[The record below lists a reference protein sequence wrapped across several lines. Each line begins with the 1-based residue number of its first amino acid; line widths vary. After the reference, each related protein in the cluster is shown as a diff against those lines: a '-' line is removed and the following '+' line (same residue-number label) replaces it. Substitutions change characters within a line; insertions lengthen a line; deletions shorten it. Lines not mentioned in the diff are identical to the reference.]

1 MKDTPIISSSVFFEN
16 DNLTDRFYSSSYYI
30 LQSPQMI
37 FLTRRV
43 GMCRAQSYMS
53 RLKRNGEVS
62 GSEAED
68 GKERA
73 GIDMLKNS
81 FSNALSRD
89 RHTHRSRS
97 YSMPGEFIYRKK
109 RISV

>member
-1 MKDTPIISSSVFFEN
+1 MSGAELYVKTKTKRHEGRRKSNLFWEISDSDGGVGGVSGGGGVGA
-16 DNLTDRFYSSSYYI
+16 
-30 LQSPQMI
+30 
-37 FLTRRV
+37 RRTV
-43 GMCRAQSYMS
+43 RSI
-53 RLKRNGEVS
+53 NGEVS